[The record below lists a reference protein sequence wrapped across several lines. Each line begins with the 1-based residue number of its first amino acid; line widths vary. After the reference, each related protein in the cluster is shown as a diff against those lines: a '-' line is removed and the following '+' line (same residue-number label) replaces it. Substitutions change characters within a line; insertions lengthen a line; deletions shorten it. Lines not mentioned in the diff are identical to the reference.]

1 MLRAATS
8 TLEAIRRAWRQAA
21 IATTFATASTM
32 TLARP
37 PRRAR
42 AQARKCSA
50 RRVTSRDARLTSRD
64 GHVECLVAITRADDR
79 AAALAWALALQNASV
94 DGTTDGNTEA
104 FGTATNRAAATDG
117 PRGVKGVHRGD
128 QSSS

>member
-1 MLRAATS
+1 VRRLANARRDES
-8 TLEAIRRAWRQAA
+8 RRA
-21 IATTFATASTM
+21 THVYV
-32 TLARP
+32 
-37 PRRAR
+37 
-42 AQARKCSA
+42 A
-50 RRVTSRDARLTSRD
+50 RR
-64 GHVECLVAITRADDR
+64 HVECLVAITRADDR